1 MTRALVFSL
10 VAALTVGGGAVT
22 AERQSAEELNKIRA
36 YVEAL
41 VLRESEVAG
50 ATMKGFARGVLSDA
64 AVREFHRWDTTN
76 VLWKRERGA
85 GAAPHL
91 AEGVMWDCASRLQ
104 GVVTQPIWSAEPAGW
119 DDEKRE
125 KARPGLAVKA
135 FERALKEDS
144 TLVEAQFRRARIR
157 AATDAKALE
166 TLEKLA
172 AGEAGLVIPYLA
184 AISRAEIAAKHGE
197 PAIAIQWYERA
208 IALHPRSVAATIAL
222 SVLRPTAGINLD
234 QLDPSDPYYRYPC
247 RVLTAA
253 VDAELTRRMRT
264 QQ

>member
-1 MTRALVFSL
+1 MIRALVFSV
-10 VAALTVGGGAVT
+10 VATLSVGGVAVT

-50 ATMKGFARGVLSDA
+50 ARMKGFARGVLSDSA
-64 AVREFHRWDTTN
+64 AREFHRWDTTN
-76 VLWKRERGA
+76 VLWKRERGSGA
-85 GAAPHL
+85 GPHL
-91 AEGVMWDCASRLQ
+91 AEGVMWDCLSRLQ

-125 KARPGLAVKA
+125 KSRPGLAVKA
-135 FERALKEDS
+135 FERALKQDA

-157 AATDAKALE
+157 AATDGKARE
-166 TLEKLA
+166 TLEQLA
-172 AGEAGLVIPYLA
+172 AGGAGLVIPYLA
-184 AISRAEIAAKHGE
+184 AISRAEIAANHGE

-208 IALHPRSVAATIAL
+208 IALHPRSMSAIIAL
-222 SVLRPTAGINLD
+222 SILRPTGSIDFNELD
-234 QLDPSDPYYRYPC
+234 QSDPYYRYPC
-247 RVLTAA
+247 RILTAA
-253 VDAELTRRMRT
+253 VDAELTRRMQA